1 MSIFPYPC
9 LLADV
14 GGTNARF
21 AVLEIAD
28 APLSPMVTVPTS
40 HHADFAKTVAVACEK
55 LCTPKPRSFLLAVA
69 GPITGHKAILS
80 NASTPE
86 GALQIDG
93 ARLTKQLN
101 LDQGLLFN
109 DFEAL
114 CLALP
119 SLSDD
124 DLVKIGGG
132 GAQPGAPMLVIGA
145 GTGLGVGALIHAD
158 GRFLPVP
165 SEAGHGGLGPET
177 DADFALW
184 PHFETKRVSAEDL
197 LSGRG
202 LTRLYRA
209 VAKLRGTADLDD
221 TPAEITTR
229 AIAGTD
235 AIAVETAER
244 FIGLLGRF
252 AGDMALTFAAKG
264 GVFAGGGI
272 APRLSHWMQSG
283 VFRAHFEAKAGF
295 APFVKPI
302 PTALITAPNAALQG
316 LAAVAVA
323 PQRFMLNY
331 AERCWRAR

>member
-1 MSIFPYPC
+1 MSTFPYPC

-21 AVLEIAD
+21 AVVETAEG
-28 APLSPMVTVPTS
+28 PLSPMVIVPTS
-40 HHADFAKTVAVACEK
+40 DHADFAKTVMAACEK
-55 LCTPKPRSFLLAVA
+55 LRTPKPRSFLLAVA
-69 GPITGHKAILS
+69 GPVSDRKVALS
-80 NASTPE
+80 NAVTADGP
-86 GALQIDG
+86 LHIDG
-93 ARLTKQLN
+93 AQLAN
-101 LDQGLLFN
+101 QLHLDQGLLFN

-119 SLSDD
+119 SLDGDS
-124 DLVKIGGG
+124 VEKIGDGV
-132 GAQPGAPMLVIGA
+132 AQPGAPMLVIGA
-145 GTGLGVGALIHAD
+145 GTGLGVGALLHTD
-158 GRFLPVP
+158 GRFLPVS

-184 PHFETKRVSAEDL
+184 PYFEAKRVSAEDL

-209 VAKLRGTADLDD
+209 VAKLRGTVSPED
-221 TPAEITTR
+221 TPAAITAR
-229 AIAGTD
+229 ATAGTD

-244 FIGLLGRF
+244 FVGLLGRF

-264 GVFAGGGI
+264 GVFVGGGI

-283 VFRAHFEAKAGF
+283 LFRAHFEAKAGF
-295 APFVKPI
+295 APFVHPI

-316 LAAVAVA
+316 LAAVAST
-323 PQRFMLNY
+323 PQRFMIDY